1 MSTASSSAGSP
12 ASITVR
18 WPTGFMK
25 PASRPRRMKPS
36 NKPSAAVVLPRFWPV
51 AARYSWRIARPGG
64 PRRLHAR
71 GRLALDERDP
81 VAQARYGVGVDGL
94 GLEVR
99 AQSIHDVGDE
109 AQEHSGV
116 GHEKLRLVVVADER
130 EPALEDAA
138 LLDVRDLRG
147 EVVALDAVGVV

>member
-1 MSTASSSAGSP
+1 MSTASSTAGSP

-18 WPTGFMK
+18 WPTGFMN

-64 PRRLHAR
+64 PRRLRAR

-81 VAQARYGVGVDGL
+81 VAQALDGVRVDRL

-99 AQSIHDVGDE
+99 AEPIHDVCHE
-109 AQEHSGV
+109 PEEHRGV
-116 GHEKLRLVVVADER
+116 GHEELRLV
-130 EPALEDAA
+130 
-138 LLDVRDLRG
+138 
-147 EVVALDAVGVV
+147 